1 MQFKVITPSTGLAL
15 ALAAALL
22 IVDGLGWRAVAAIFD
37 RERLVTGRHG

>member
-22 IVDGLGWRAVAAIFD
+22 IVDVLGWRAVAAMFD
-37 RERLVTGRHG
+37 RERLLTGFGK